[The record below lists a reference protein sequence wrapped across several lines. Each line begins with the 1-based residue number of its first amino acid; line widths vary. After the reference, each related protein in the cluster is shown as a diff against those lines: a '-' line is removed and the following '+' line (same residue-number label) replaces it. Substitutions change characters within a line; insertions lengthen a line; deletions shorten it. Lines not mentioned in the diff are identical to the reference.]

1 MIRDQELAQL
11 AKAVADWLPPGWRFN
26 GLDSPEWE
34 DAEILGPDRMR
45 LAFRRSWHHKGM
57 ITIYGR
63 DSRQSINCNPSRTP
77 KAIAADIKRRLLD
90 DYAKEYAEW
99 QANRTEQ
106 AEKTRQLELIA
117 QCFERLGLVRQSWQS
132 TSYEITLH
140 GQGCTAKVSDYRT
153 ELEIRVSADDALRV
167 VGFLNSLRKTDENTE
182 SERAPPE

>member
-45 LAFRRSWHHKGM
+45 LAFRRSWQHKGM

-63 DSRQSINCNPSRTP
+63 DSRQSINCNPSRPP

-90 DYAKEYAEW
+90 DYAKEFREW
-99 QANRTEQ
+99 QQNRAEQ

-117 QCFERLGLVRQSWQS
+117 QCFERLGLKRQTWQTS
-132 TSYEITLH
+132 SYEIILH
-140 GQGCTAKVSDYRT
+140 GEGCTAKVSDYRT
-153 ELEIRVSADDALRV
+153 ELEIRASPDDVLRV
-167 VGFLNSLRKTDENTE
+167 LGFFNSLRNDDEKA
-182 SERAPPE
+182 RPD